1 MNKTTYYNG
10 ETVCLNCGTK
20 VHIAYTKDGN
30 KYLGE
35 VAYASIHGGT
45 FSPAHRCDLY
55 DPQDASLGWQERM
68 ISQGAII
75 VGATVKAVKG
85 RKVAKGTIAEVF
97 WTGRDAFK
105 EGGTS
110 VGLLL
115 ENGEKV
121 FTSITNL
128 ESTVKVGA

>member
-35 VAYASIHGGT
+35 TAYASIHGGT

-55 DPQDASLGWQERM
+55 DPEDASLGWQQRM

-75 VGATVKAVKG
+75 VGATVKVVKG

-97 WTGRDAFK
+97 WTGRNAYT
-105 EGGTS
+105 ENGTN

-121 FTSITNL
+121 FTALTNL